1 MNDVFS
7 AGRVQTPTLALIVK
21 REKEIENFKSEPFWE
36 VFATFNIEG
45 KKYEGKWEK
54 DSESRLKDPDM
65 ANKIATFCQGKPAV
79 VKEMKTER
87 KEFQPPLYLTYHHC
101 KQRQIKPLSFHR
113 KRRLI

>member
-45 KKYEGKWEK
+45 KKYDGKWEK
-54 DSESRLKDPDM
+54 DNESRLKDPDM
-65 ANKIATFCQGKPAV
+65 ANKIAAFCQGKPAV
-79 VKEMKTER
+79 VKEMKR
-87 KEFQPPLYLTYHHC
+87 SVKSFSSHFYLTYHHC

-113 KRRLI
+113 KDA

>member
-45 KKYEGKWEK
+45 KKYEGNG
-54 DSESRLKDPDM
+54 RRIMNL
-65 ANKIATFCQGKPAV
+65 AY
-79 VKEMKTER
+79 KT
-87 KEFQPPLYLTYHHC
+87 LIW
-101 KQRQIKPLSFHR
+101 QIKLRHFA
-113 KRRLI
+113 KGNRL

>member
-7 AGRVQTPTLALIVK
+7 VGRVQTPTLALIVK

-45 KKYEGKWEK
+45 KKYDGKWEK
-54 DSESRLKDPDM
+54 DNESRLKDPDM
-65 ANKIATFCQGKPAV
+65 ANKIAAFCQGKPAV

-87 KEFQPPLYLTYHHC
+87 KEFQPPLLFN
-101 KQRQIKPLSFHR
+101 LSSLQATANKAF
-113 KRRLI
+113 KFSPKKDA

>member
-45 KKYEGKWEK
+45 KKYDGKWEK
-54 DSESRLKDPDM
+54 DNESRLKTLIWRIKLRHF
-65 ANKIATFCQGKPAV
+65 A
-79 VKEMKTER
+79 KETGCCEGN
-87 KEFQPPLYLTYHHC
+87 ENGA
-101 KQRQIKPLSFHR
+101 
-113 KRRLI
+113 

>member
-45 KKYEGKWEK
+45 KKYE
-54 DSESRLKDPDM
+54 
-65 ANKIATFCQGKPAV
+65 
-79 VKEMKTER
+79 EMGEG
-87 KEFQPPLYLTYHHC
+87 
-101 KQRQIKPLSFHR
+101 
-113 KRRLI
+113 

>member
-45 KKYEGKWEK
+45 KKYDGKWEK
-54 DSESRLKDPDM
+54 DNESRLKTL
-65 ANKIATFCQGKPAV
+65 IW
-79 VKEMKTER
+79 R
-87 KEFQPPLYLTYHHC
+87 
-101 KQRQIKPLSFHR
+101 IKLRHFA
-113 KRRLI
+113 KGNRLL